1 MTSFNFADTV
11 RFDSA
16 GSRTRRT
23 LPLSRPGGI
32 AWEVLVKSFGL
43 RKQYHNI
50 RQKTVYFYN

>member
-11 RFDSA
+11 
-16 GSRTRRT
+16 GSTA
-23 LPLSRPGGI
+23 PGRGRGARCHFRGLWGV

-50 RQKTVYFYN
+50 RQKTVYFSS